1 MMISLK
7 DKKNSEQIF
16 SEVTIQQLDLSEK
29 LFLYAV
35 HHYDKV
41 CTILQWIIF
50 YISFTSMTY
59 FVYAWFN

>member
-50 YISFTSMTY
+50 YTSFTSMTY
-59 FVYAWFN
+59 FV

>member
-29 LFLYAV
+29 LFSYAV

-59 FVYAWFN
+59 FV

>member
-7 DKKNSEQIF
+7 DKKNCEQIF

-41 CTILQWIIF
+41 YVQF
-50 YISFTSMTY
+50 YSG
-59 FVYAWFN
+59 

>member
-29 LFLYAV
+29 LFVYVV

-59 FVYAWFN
+59 FV

>member
-7 DKKNSEQIF
+7 DKKDSEQIF
-16 SEVTIQQLDLSEK
+16 SEVTIQQLDLSEN

-59 FVYAWFN
+59 FV

>member
-7 DKKNSEQIF
+7 DKKNSKQIF

-29 LFLYAV
+29 LFLYVV

-50 YISFTSMTY
+50 YISFTSMT
-59 FVYAWFN
+59 

>member
-7 DKKNSEQIF
+7 DKKNSEQIV
-16 SEVTIQQLDLSEK
+16 SEVTVQQLDLSEK

-59 FVYAWFN
+59 FV